1 MTIMSEALKQN
12 KSETSRNRRV
22 LVAVML
28 TNLTTMLNT
37 STVNI
42 SLPSYMSIF
51 NVDINTV
58 QWVVI
63 GYLLPLG
70 MMMPLAGYLC
80 ERYSYRKVFLTA
92 MAVMGLSSLGCA
104 CSANFAMLVGF
115 RFLKGIAGGIVV
127 PSTIAMLYRYIPKK
141 QQAPYLGTAM
151 MFQSVGGTIG
161 PTLAGIMLT
170 FSSWHFLFLF
180 NIPLVLLVLW
190 IGMKSIPVEEG
201 VSTEK
206 FDFFGILQV
215 SIGTGMIM
223 IAFTEGDA
231 WGWTSALFWGCLLTG
246 LALELIFVYRQFHT
260 STPLLNFGVLKY
272 KPFALAMLVQCTLAM
287 TLGINA
293 MLSQFYFQTGRGWSP
308 AETGM
313 FLLIPALSMLV
324 ANTIAIK
331 LHAKGLAR
339 LLITGGVLIVLV
351 GNLGLCNLRIDTN
364 AVFVLICFTMRYAG
378 LSLLQMPLTN
388 YGLSAVPPELSGHA
402 SSLYNWGK
410 QVVQVVSTNILTV
423 ILSLNLNRYYWAA
436 GNTGVPV
443 EGTMEYRLA
452 AIQAVNTDYL
462 YLAVFLVISLG
473 CTFLIKPQKKR

>member
-1 MTIMSEALKQN
+1 MSEALKQN
-12 KSETSRNRRV
+12 KSETSRNRRF

-151 MFQSVGGTIG
+151 MFQSVGV
-161 PTLAGIMLT
+161 MLT

>member
-1 MTIMSEALKQN
+1 MGKDESMDKTSE
-12 KSETSRNRRV
+12 SRNRKF
-22 LVAVML
+22 LLAVML
-28 TNLTTMLNT
+28 TNLVTMLNT

-58 QWVVI
+58 QWVVV
-63 GYLLPLG
+63 GYMLPLG

-104 CSANFAMLVGF
+104 CSTNFLMLVAF

-151 MFQSVGGTIG
+151 MFQSVGVTIG
-161 PTLAGIMLT
+161 PTLAGIMLE
-170 FSSWHFLFLF
+170 FSSWHVLFLF
-180 NIPLVLLVLW
+180 NIPFVLMVLW
-190 IGMKSIPVEEG
+190 IGLQSIPAEEG
-201 VSTEK
+201 KTTEK

-231 WGWTSALFWGCLLTG
+231 WGWTSALFWGCLLIG

-260 STPLLNFGVLKY
+260 SNPLLNFGVLKY

-313 FLLIPALSMLV
+313 FLLLPAISMLV
-324 ANTIAIK
+324 ANALAIR
-331 LHAKGLAR
+331 LHAKGFVR
-339 LLITGGVLIVLV
+339 SLITGGVLIVLV
-351 GNLGLCNLRIDTN
+351 GNLGLCNLTMESN
-364 AVFVLICFTMRYAG
+364 TTFVMTCFIMRYAG

-388 YGLSAVPPELSGHA
+388 FGLSSVPPELSGHA

-423 ILSLNLNRYYWAA
+423 ILSLNLNRYYHAA
-436 GNTGVPV
+436 GNVGAPV

-452 AIQAVNTDYL
+452 AIEAVNTDYL
-462 YLAVFLVISLG
+462 YLAIFLVISLF
-473 CTFLIKPQKKR
+473 CTLLIRPQKK